1 MAIDVPVTYA
11 ELALG
16 EKIVVP
22 TPAGTRV
29 KVRIP
34 AGTQPGAVLSVPGLG
49 APVARAGSKKTS
61 ASGTSSNGGSAAASS
76 ASHKKDRGDLKI
88 KLKLTVPKELN
99 EKQKEALEQFKAASA
114 ESEKEVR
121 KWD

>member
-1 MAIDVPVTYA
+1 M
-11 ELALG
+11 
-16 EKIVVP
+16 
-22 TPAGTRV
+22 
-29 KVRIP
+29 
-34 AGTQPGAVLSVPGLG
+34 
-49 APVARAGSKKTS
+49 ARAGSKKTS
-61 ASGTSSNGGSAAASS
+61 ASGTSSNGGNAAAPSASSAAASS
-76 ASHKKDRGDLKI
+76 APHKEDRGDLKI